1 MEIIKGIH
9 QISLPTPFPM
19 GSVNV
24 FFLEGRIP
32 TLVDTGLKIP
42 GAEEALE
49 AGLAE
54 VGYSLAD
61 IAQVFVTHAHID
73 HYGLVGFTA
82 SRGARVYSHPESIPW
97 LLHHAEENIRRAP
110 ATATWLQ
117 TMGISNGALA
127 QMEQMG
133 PQIQE
138 FMASLAETV
147 PSAEPIYPGQEFFA
161 GNDVWQVH
169 FFPGHSLTHLAL
181 YRERDGIMIGGDVL
195 LKRISSNP
203 VVEIEPGKERVKS
216 LPLYAD
222 SLARLAQIPVSVVL
236 TGHGDPVT
244 EHAHLI
250 ASRLSEQRERQDL
263 VLDFLEEGPLTA
275 FEVSKRLFPRAKPDQ
290 MLLTISEALGH
301 LDVLEE
307 QNRLFIED
315 RNGVFYFGIR

>member
-19 GSVNV
+19 GTVNV
-24 FFLEGRIP
+24 FFLEGRLP
-32 TLVDTGLKIP
+32 TLVDTGLKVP
-42 GAEEALE
+42 GSQEALE

-54 VGYSLAD
+54 AGYSLAD

-73 HYGLVGFTA
+73 HYGLVGFAA
-82 SRGARVYSHPESIPW
+82 SRGARVYSYPESIPW
-97 LLHHAEENIRRAP
+97 LVHHAEENARRAP
-110 ATATWLQ
+110 ATAAWLQ
-117 TMGISNGALA
+117 SMGVSQNTLA

-138 FMASLAETV
+138 FMAALAETV
-147 PSAEPIYPGQEFFA
+147 SAAEPVYPGQEFLA
-161 GNDVWQVH
+161 GDDVWQVH

-181 YRERDGIMIGGDVL
+181 YRERDGVMIGGDVL

-203 VVEIEPGKERVKS
+203 VVEVEPGKERVKS

-222 SLARLAQIPVSVVL
+222 SLSRLAQIPVSTVL

-244 EHAHLI
+244 EHVDLI
-250 ASRLSEQRERQDL
+250 SNRLAEQRERQEV
-263 VLDFLEEGPLTA
+263 VLSFLAEGPLTA
-275 FEVSKRLFPRAKPDQ
+275 SGVSKRLFPKSKADQ
-290 MLLTISEALGH
+290 MLLTISESLGH